1 MPYNKSTHV
10 ITVEGNIGS
19 GKSTLLN
26 LLENY
31 YKNNP
36 RICFLLEPV
45 DEWNKIIDKN
55 NITIL
60 EKYYQDQKKYAYIF
74 QSMASLTRYSA
85 LKNALEK
92 DYDIIITERC
102 IYSDYN
108 IFTKML
114 YHNKLIDDIEYK
126 IYMQHFNEFT
136 KNLPEMSIIY
146 LKTDPS
152 ISMERVKIRNRKG
165 ENISIEYLTQCH
177 NFHEYWLQNIT
188 KNILKIDG
196 NINFIENEEALNN
209 LIDNINKFINIPCY
223 IHSDITY
230 SLYFDGGSRGNPGIC
245 GYGYVIYNNDNLI
258 ISEGYDLISKTE
270 TNNYAEYM
278 GIINGLEKALEL
290 NIKNINVYGDSM
302 LVTKQISKEFACNSD
317 KLRPL
322 LNRADALLN
331 LFDSWIVDYIPR
343 KENTYADALANK
355 GMDLVN
361 NYNRNYLQ

>member
-1 MPYNKSTHV
+1 MPYNKATHV
-10 ITVEGNIGS
+10 ITLEGNIGS

-26 LLENY
+26 LLKNH

-45 DEWNKIIDKN
+45 HEWNTITDEN

-60 EKYYQDQKKYAYIF
+60 ERYYQDQKKYAYTF
-74 QSMASLTRYSA
+74 QSMASLTRYTA
-85 LKNALEK
+85 LKNALEN

-114 YHNKLIDDIEYK
+114 YHNRLIDEIEYK

-136 KNLPEMSIIY
+136 KNLPQMSIIY
-146 LKTDPS
+146 IKTDPS
-152 ISMERVKIRNRKG
+152 ISMERIKIRNRQG

-177 NFHEYWLQNIT
+177 DYHEYWLQNVNE
-188 KNILKIDG
+188 NILRIDG
-196 NINFIENEEALNN
+196 NINIIENKAALNN
-209 LIDNINKFINIPCY
+209 LIENINKFINIPCY
-223 IHSDITY
+223 IQDEKTY

-245 GYGYVIYNNDNLI
+245 GCGYVIYDCTKVT
-258 ISEGYDLISKTE
+258 ISEGYEFISYKE

-278 GIINGLEKALEL
+278 GIIHGLEKALEL

-302 LVTKQISKEFACNSD
+302 LVVKQISKEFACNSD

-322 LNRADALLN
+322 LNRTNALLN
-331 LFDSWIVDYIPR
+331 LFDNWLVDYVPR

-361 NYNRNYLQ
+361 NNYLQ